1 VASSVGPSAL
11 WYLTRGTGAVA
22 LVLLTMS
29 VALGVANVRRAHTER
44 VPRFVVD
51 AVHRSVSLLA
61 LAFLAVHIVA
71 SVLDPFAPI
80 RLIDTVV
87 PFVSAYRPVWL
98 GLGAVA
104 SDLFIAVAFTSVL
117 RRRFG
122 RRAWRTTHWLAY
134 ACWPVA
140 LVHGLGTG
148 SDVKTT
154 WMLAL
159 TAGSVLV
166 VLAAVSLRAAAGWP
180 DRISA
185 RVSAVAVSV
194 AAPIALLIW
203 LPIGPLSSG
212 WARRAGTPGSLLAT
226 ATAVSVSTSS
236 TARSSPASGAGGVAP
251 AAFSASVTGTAG
263 QSQLGNGLAEVNL
276 RLALAGGP
284 PNALD
289 IRIDG
294 QAVDGGGVEM
304 TSSTVTLGTSAAPAL
319 YSGRVTALEG
329 TSIQARVNSTRGSL
343 VLLARLDINPSSG
356 SVTGILTARPVARRE
371 RREGAEG

>member
-1 VASSVGPSAL
+1 VASVVAPSAL

-29 VALGVANVRRAHTER
+29 VALGVANVRRVHTER

-61 LAFLAVHIVA
+61 VSFLAVHILT

-80 RLIDTVV
+80 RFIDAVV

-98 GLGAVA
+98 GLGAIA
-104 SDLFIAVAFTSVL
+104 SDLLIAVAFTSML

-148 SDVKTT
+148 SDAKTT

-166 VLAAVSLRAAAGWP
+166 VLAAVCSRAAAGWP
-180 DRISA
+180 DHVGARMSA
-185 RVSAVAVSV
+185 FAASV

-203 LPIGPLSSG
+203 LPTGPLSSG
-212 WARRAGTPGSLLAT
+212 WARHAGTPGSLLAT
-226 ATAVSVSTSS
+226 AVSAGTTS
-236 TARSSPASGAGGVAP
+236 AAGSSAASGAGGVLP
-251 AAFSASVTGTAG
+251 AAFSAPVTGAVG
-263 QSQLGNGLAEVNL
+263 QSQLGNGLTEVDL
-276 RLALAGGP
+276 RLALTGRP
-284 PNALD
+284 LNVLD

-294 QAVDGGGVEM
+294 QPVDGGGVEM
-304 TSSTVTLGTSAAPAL
+304 TSSTVALGTSAVPAL
-319 YSGRVTALEG
+319 YSGRVTGLAG
-329 TSIQARVNSTRGSL
+329 TNIQARVSNARGSV
-343 VLLARLDINPSSG
+343 VLLARLHVDASSG
-356 SVTGILTARPVARRE
+356 SVTGTLTARPVARRE